1 MLTVHLLEDLAPEEH
16 KHVSEDALTHPDST
30 SVQPLIR
37 GDWVLFHPV
46 DSQEELRSV
55 EVSLEIFDSFF
66 GLSSNLPFRRL
77 GGARELILTDIL
89 IYLGPAPSSQNVL
102 R

>member
-1 MLTVHLLEDLAPEEH
+1 MSPAAGVPAAQSGEIVNATA
-16 KHVSEDALTHPDST
+16 ATT
-30 SVQPLIR
+30 SVPSEVK

-46 DSQEELRSV
+46 YSQEELRSV

-89 IYLGPAPSSQNVL
+89 IYLGLAPSSQNVL